1 MQDFSVRGVLEEDLD
16 DAAATT
22 ASMPQRPAQSSAAS
36 VASDSDQ
43 LDYDMSNRAQ
53 LPRGIENIRPHL
65 ETMDNVPLL
74 VSLFTDC
81 VPATTKEMLKIMQDS
96 VPRTTRVSTFASDS
110 APLALFTIM
119 CLLLKDL
126 ILILVCGIMM
136 QEYGEVVC
144 VMGSSANYSNIEV
157 FLQANASM
165 AIEPRYPQLCQ
176 SVPVSLP
183 PKVGPSPVATSQ
195 LLNSVASSL
204 SFKVRKNRRFFL
216 FRTRLNVLC

>member
-1 MQDFSVRGVLEEDLD
+1 M
-16 DAAATT
+16 
-22 ASMPQRPAQSSAAS
+22 
-36 VASDSDQ
+36 
-43 LDYDMSNRAQ
+43 
-53 LPRGIENIRPHL
+53 
-65 ETMDNVPLL
+65 
-74 VSLFTDC
+74 
-81 VPATTKEMLKIMQDS
+81 
-96 VPRTTRVSTFASDS
+96 
-110 APLALFTIM
+110 
-119 CLLLKDL
+119 
-126 ILILVCGIMM
+126 ILGGTPI

-204 SFKVRKNRRFFL
+204 SFKARRRRGKDIF
-216 FRTRLNVLC
+216 T

>member
-1 MQDFSVRGVLEEDLD
+1 MILG
-16 DAAATT
+16 
-22 ASMPQRPAQSSAAS
+22 
-36 VASDSDQ
+36 
-43 LDYDMSNRAQ
+43 
-53 LPRGIENIRPHL
+53 
-65 ETMDNVPLL
+65 ETP
-74 VSLFTDC
+74 
-81 VPATTKEMLKIMQDS
+81 I
-96 VPRTTRVSTFASDS
+96 
-110 APLALFTIM
+110 
-119 CLLLKDL
+119 
-126 ILILVCGIMM
+126 

-204 SFKVRKNRRFFL
+204 SFKVWRICSYSQIKGDEKTIQHRW
-216 FRTRLNVLC
+216 TTASPSST